1 MAIAAALVTDRDTP
15 AGVLSLL
22 QEAREAARRDEI
34 AMMVAALDW
43 AAMHSVDS
51 LDDAATVPG
60 TDRALPI
67 AGEGAPLVA
76 EFAIVELAPALG
88 RSADSARLWLGTT
101 LEIRHRLPRV
111 WRRLLA
117 GPLEP
122 WKARQIAASTLSLG
136 PDAAGWVDAQVAPV
150 AHKVGPAQ
158 LERIIAEAIRRF
170 DPERAHAEEV
180 AAAEHRHATVH
191 DRLLDGGCLEVTAIL
206 DAIDG
211 HDLDLALG
219 KRAHTLLAAGST
231 ESLDVR
237 RAQALGEL
245 ARHELALDF
254 TTDQLHD
261 TASTASTGG
270 TGERAGER
278 AGRDATLYVHLDQQ
292 ALDALQTE
300 HGADRPDRPERPV
313 ALVEK
318 TGAARDYPLGLD
330 RLREWLT
337 RPGTT
342 ISIRPV
348 LDLTTPIQCAG
359 YQPSDRLREQVI
371 LRNPTCVFPFCTRR
385 ARGADLDHI
394 HPHEH
399 GGPTSSDNLAPLCRL
414 HHRAKTH
421 GRWTYTPLAPG
432 QFRWRGPHG
441 QTFLVDPTGTTTLPE
456 QPPPQDPPDP
466 AQRHPHRP

>member
-1 MAIAAALVTDRDTP
+1 MATAATLATDRDTP
-15 AGVLSLL
+15 AGVLSALRTS
-22 QEAREAARRDEI
+22 RETARRAEVET
-34 AMMVAALDW
+34 MTAAVEW

-51 LDDAATVPG
+51 LDEAATVPG
-60 TDRALPI
+60 TDRSLPI
-67 AGEGAPLVA
+67 AGQGAPLVA

-136 PDAAGWVDAQVAPV
+136 PDAAAWVDAQVAPV

-170 DPERAHAEEV
+170 DPQRAHAAEV

-254 TTDQLHD
+254 TTGQLHD
-261 TASTASTGG
+261 PASTAS

-278 AGRDATLYVHLDQQ
+278 AGRDATLYVHLDHN
-292 ALDALQTE
+292 ALDALAALGHET
-300 HGADRPDRPERPV
+300 APERPV
-313 ALVEK
+313 AVVEK

-348 LDLTTPIQCAG
+348 LDLTTPIECAG

-371 LRNPTCVFPFCTRR
+371 LRNPTCVFPYCTRR
-385 ARGADLDHI
+385 ARTADLDHI
-394 HPHEH
+394 TPHQH
-399 GGPTSSDNLAPLCRL
+399 GGPTTSDNLAPLCRL

-421 GRWTYTPLAPG
+421 DRWTYTPHAPG
-432 QFRWRGPHG
+432 QFRWRGPHD
-441 QTFLVDPTGTTTLPE
+441 QTFLVDPTGTTTQPQ
-456 QPPPQDPPDP
+456 QPPPQDPPHDP
-466 AQRHPHRP
+466 PDPPQRHPHRP